1 MLPVRDTK
9 TLLLAMLSIGLV
21 VTWVYHL
28 YDKTQYSKIRK
39 EVYIKDSV
47 AVAEGIRDSLQ
58 KMYFTTITGLGTRLD
73 STRSNADSIKFQLDV
88 KLSEIYKLKGEID
101 NILNNKGASKSD
113 LNIASKKI
121 TELQNLVEE
130 MKGEKN
136 SLEYEK
142 KKLTDVLTQLSDEI
156 NGLQQNMKQLGDEN
170 KVLADKVTVASVFVA
185 SEIKLSSVT
194 IKNDKE
200 LETNQAKKASKLVVS
215 FTVQNNMNEYTNA
228 EVYIVVIQPDGKVMK
243 DDVWESFST
252 ETYKGNKISYTR
264 KLRFEYSKG
273 ETKHLLFSLNAD
285 EYQKGN
291 YTLQVYHNGYMIGQT
306 IKALN

>member
-1 MLPVRDTK
+1 MKDTK
-9 TLLLAMLSIGLV
+9 TFLLAMLSIGLV

-47 AVAEGIRDSLQ
+47 TVAEGIRDSLQ
-58 KMYFTTITGLGTRLD
+58 KMHSTTITGLDTKLD
-73 STRSNADSIKFQLDV
+73 STRSSAGSIKFQLDV

-101 NILNNKGASKSD
+101 NILKNKGASKAN
-113 LNIASKKI
+113 LNMASQKI

-130 MKGEKN
+130 MKGEKT
-136 SLEYEK
+136 SMEDEK
-142 KKLTDVLTQLSDEI
+142 KKLTNVLTQLSGEI
-156 NGLQQNMKQLGDEN
+156 NGLQQSMKQLGDQN
-170 KVLADKVTVASVFVA
+170 KKLAEKVNLASVFVA
-185 SEIKLSSVT
+185 SELKLSPVT

-200 LETNQAKKASKLVVS
+200 QETNQAKKASKLVVS
-215 FTVQNNMNEYTNA
+215 FTVQNNVNEYTNA
-228 EVYIVVIQPDGKVMK
+228 DVYIVVIQPNGKVMK

-252 ETYKGNKISYTR
+252 ETYNGNKINYTR

-291 YTLQVYHNGYMIGQT
+291 YTLQVYHNGYMVGQT
-306 IKALN
+306 IKVLN